1 MNSKRISWTSMCLSR
16 KASHK
21 VTYWRW
27 LLITGSTH
35 FPVIISDRN
44 KPQHHCHVASKQKKI
59 FGSPKYF
66 WFRNHCGVESS
77 VREGSVSTGP
87 SRAQPNHVLSSRLFC
102 LNWNR
107 PVSSLFITI
116 RERNL
121 TPNFHKQQS
130 GCKAILGRLTGPA
143 SAFLERRG
151 AGAVRSQDHRTASS
165 HGNCL
170 ICDTSHEY
178 IVISWGQ
185 REFNLRLLCCSRLY
199 YSILF
204 FYHGIVH

>member
-1 MNSKRISWTSMCLSR
+1 MNSKRISSTSTRLSR
-16 KASHK
+16 KASHKVIQGIK

-27 LLITGSTH
+27 LLIPGSTH

-44 KPQHHCHVASKQKKI
+44 KPRHQCHVASKQKKI

-66 WFRNHCGVESS
+66 LFRNHCGDESS

-87 SRAQPNHVLSSRLFC
+87 SRAPPSSTEPAPKSCFIKQIVLLKLKPTRIKPVYHDKIPIRGNTVQREILPPISTAKRLQSDSGATDRASQ
-102 LNWNR
+102 R
-107 PVSSLFITI
+107 PPL
-116 RERNL
+116 
-121 TPNFHKQQS
+121 
-130 GCKAILGRLTGPA
+130 
-143 SAFLERRG
+143 AFLERRG

-178 IVISWGQ
+178 IVIS
-185 REFNLRLLCCSRLY
+185 
-199 YSILF
+199 
-204 FYHGIVH
+204 